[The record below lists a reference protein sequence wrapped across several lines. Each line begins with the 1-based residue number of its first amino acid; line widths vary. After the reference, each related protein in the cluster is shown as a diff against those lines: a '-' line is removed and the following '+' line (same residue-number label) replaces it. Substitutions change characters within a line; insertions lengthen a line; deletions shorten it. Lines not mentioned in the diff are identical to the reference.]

1 MMISKNILCSSMANA
16 ALGLLTFIATP
27 ASAEMAD
34 WEIDAEHFSIAFE
47 AGHIGFQQQLGF
59 FLEGSGNFR
68 YDTESQE
75 FGAGRVEVVADS
87 IFSNNDARDN
97 HLKGRDFLNA
107 RRNPVI
113 VFEATEFVPDGN
125 DTGALKG
132 TLSGNLTMIGETH
145 PVELEVSLNKLARY
159 PFGHRKETLGIS
171 ASATINRSQWGM
183 DYGVA
188 NDMVGDLVRLRF
200 EFEAIRQ

>member
-1 MMISKNILCSSMANA
+1 MMISTKYLVGSVADT
-16 ALGLLTFIATP
+16 ALGLLALGVVP

-47 AGHIGFQQQLGF
+47 AGHIGYQQQLGF
-59 FLEGSGNFR
+59 FLEASGNFR
-68 YDTESQE
+68 YDTETQE
-75 FGAGRVEVVADS
+75 LSAGRVEVVADS
-87 IFSNNDARDN
+87 IFSNNGARDN

-107 RRNPVI
+107 RRNPLI
-113 VFEATEFVPDGN
+113 VFEATEFVAKGN
-125 DTGALKG
+125 DAGI
-132 TLSGNLTMIGETH
+132 LSGNLTMIGKTH

-171 ASATINRSQWGM
+171 ASTTINRSQWGM

-200 EFEAIRQ
+200 EFEAMRQ

>member
-1 MMISKNILCSSMANA
+1 MVISKDFLCGSVTGT
-16 ALGLLTFIATP
+16 ALGLLALVAIP

-47 AGHIGFQQQLGF
+47 AGHIGYQQQLGF
-59 FLEGSGNFR
+59 FLEASGNFR
-68 YDTESQE
+68 YDAETRELS
-75 FGAGRVEVVADS
+75 AGRVEVVADS
-87 IFSNNDARDN
+87 IFSNNGARDN

-107 RRNPVI
+107 RRNPLI
-113 VFEATEFVPDGN
+113 VFEATEFVARGN
-125 DTGALKG
+125 DAGI
-132 TLSGNLTMIGETH
+132 LSGNLTMIGESH
-145 PVELEVSLNKLARY
+145 PVELEVSLNKVARY

-171 ASATINRSQWGM
+171 ASTTINRSQWGM

-200 EFEAIRQ
+200 EFEAMRQ

>member
-1 MMISKNILCSSMANA
+1 MMISTKYLVGSVADT
-16 ALGLLTFIATP
+16 ALGLLALGVVP

-47 AGHIGFQQQLGF
+47 AGHIGYQQQLGF
-59 FLEGSGNFR
+59 FLEASGNFR
-68 YDTESQE
+68 YDTETQE
-75 FGAGRVEVVADS
+75 LSAGRVEVIADS
-87 IFSNNDARDN
+87 IFSNNGARDN

-107 RRNPVI
+107 RRNPLI
-113 VFEATEFVPDGN
+113 VFEATEFVAKGN
-125 DTGALKG
+125 DAGI
-132 TLSGNLTMIGETH
+132 LSGNLTMIGETH
-145 PVELEVSLNKLARY
+145 PVELKMSLNKLARY

-171 ASATINRSQWGM
+171 ASTTINRSQWGM

-200 EFEAIRQ
+200 EFEAMRQ

>member
-1 MMISKNILCSSMANA
+1 MMISTKYLVGSVADT
-16 ALGLLTFIATP
+16 ALGLLALGVVP

-47 AGHIGFQQQLGF
+47 AGHIGYQQQLGF
-59 FLEGSGNFR
+59 FLEASGNFR
-68 YDTESQE
+68 YDTETQE
-75 FGAGRVEVVADS
+75 LSAGRVEVVADS
-87 IFSNNDARDN
+87 IFSNNGARDN

-107 RRNPVI
+107 RRNPLI
-113 VFEATEFVPDGN
+113 VFEATEFVAKGN
-125 DTGALKG
+125 DAGI
-132 TLSGNLTMIGETH
+132 LSGNLTMIGETH
-145 PVELEVSLNKLARY
+145 PVELEMSLNKLARY

-171 ASATINRSQWGM
+171 ASTTINRSQWGM

-200 EFEAIRQ
+200 EFEAMRQ

>member
-1 MMISKNILCSSMANA
+1 MMISTKYLVGSVAGTT
-16 ALGLLTFIATP
+16 LGLLALGAEP

-47 AGHIGFQQQLGF
+47 AGHIGYQQQLGF
-59 FLEGSGNFR
+59 FLEASGNFR
-68 YDTESQE
+68 YDTETQE
-75 FGAGRVEVVADS
+75 LSAGRVEVVADS

-107 RRNPVI
+107 RRNPLI
-113 VFEATEFVPDGN
+113 VFEATEFVAKGN
-125 DTGALKG
+125 DAGI
-132 TLSGNLTMIGETH
+132 LSGNLTMIGETH

-171 ASATINRSQWGM
+171 ASTTINRSQWGM

-200 EFEAIRQ
+200 EFEAMRQ

>member
-1 MMISKNILCSSMANA
+1 MMISTKYLVGNVADT
-16 ALGLLTFIATP
+16 ALGLLALGVVP

-47 AGHIGFQQQLGF
+47 AGHIGYQQQLGF
-59 FLEGSGNFR
+59 FLEASGNFR
-68 YDTESQE
+68 YDTETQE
-75 FGAGRVEVVADS
+75 LSAGRVEVVADS
-87 IFSNNDARDN
+87 IFSNNGARDN

-107 RRNPVI
+107 RRNPLI
-113 VFEATEFVPDGN
+113 VFEATEFVAKGN
-125 DTGALKG
+125 DAGI
-132 TLSGNLTMIGETH
+132 LSGNLTMIGETH
-145 PVELEVSLNKLARY
+145 PVELKMSLNKLARY

-171 ASATINRSQWGM
+171 ASTTINRSQWGM

-200 EFEAIRQ
+200 EFEAMRQ

>member
-1 MMISKNILCSSMANA
+1 MISTKYLVGSVAGT
-16 ALGLLTFIATP
+16 ALGLLALGVVP

-47 AGHIGFQQQLGF
+47 AGHIGYQQQLGF
-59 FLEGSGNFR
+59 FLEASGNFR
-68 YDTESQE
+68 YDTETQE
-75 FGAGRVEVVADS
+75 LSAGRVEVVADS
-87 IFSNNDARDN
+87 IFSNNGARDN

-107 RRNPVI
+107 SRNPLI
-113 VFEATEFVPDGN
+113 VFEATEFVAKGN
-125 DTGALKG
+125 DAGI
-132 TLSGNLTMIGETH
+132 LSGNLTMIGETH
-145 PVELEVSLNKLARY
+145 PVELEMSLNKLARY

-171 ASATINRSQWGM
+171 ASTTINRSQWGM

-200 EFEAIRQ
+200 EFEAMRQ

>member
-1 MMISKNILCSSMANA
+1 MISTKYLVGSVADT
-16 ALGLLTFIATP
+16 ALGLLALGVVP

-47 AGHIGFQQQLGF
+47 AGHIGYQQQLGF
-59 FLEGSGNFR
+59 FLEASGNFR
-68 YDTESQE
+68 YDTETQE
-75 FGAGRVEVVADS
+75 LSAGRVEVVADS
-87 IFSNNDARDN
+87 IFSNNGARDN

-107 RRNPVI
+107 RRNPLI
-113 VFEATEFVPDGN
+113 VFEATEFVAKGN
-125 DTGALKG
+125 DAGI
-132 TLSGNLTMIGETH
+132 LSGNLTMIGETH
-145 PVELEVSLNKLARY
+145 PVELEMSLNKLARY

-171 ASATINRSQWGM
+171 ASTTINRSQWGM

-200 EFEAIRQ
+200 EFEAMRQ